1 MKKTYI
7 NPEMEIVKIETQQI
21 IATSSLGMG
30 SGDVNPG
37 GADSRF
43 FDDIEEINS
52 LDDINGLQNLL
63 GM

>member
-7 NPEMEIVKIETQQI
+7 YPEMEIVKIETQQV

-30 SGDVNPG
+30 SGTQPPS

-43 FDDIEEINS
+43 FDD
-52 LDDINGLQNLL
+52 LDVLGSFNDANDLQNLL
-63 GM
+63 RE